1 MNTKKKSLGLWSVFL
16 HLVLETLQ
24 SSNRR
29 HQAMLY
35 NLLPLQA
42 STAVWHLL
50 SLHSDLLLATSPL
63 MIFRLILVDFALQL
77 DHLNLK
83 IFDF

>member
-1 MNTKKKSLGLWSVFL
+1 
-16 HLVLETLQ
+16 
-24 SSNRR
+24 
-29 HQAMLY
+29 MLY